1 MNRRGVEITNL
12 IQEAQETRNLAG
24 GMLADCIVD
33 GVPVTELGDLI
44 AEYKNAV
51 KQVMDA
57 EKLFTDYAR
66 TIA

>member
-1 MNRRGVEITNL
+1 MNPIAVELTNL
-12 IQEAQETRNLAG
+12 IQEAREARTLAG

-33 GVPVTELGDLI
+33 GVPVAELGDLI

-57 EKLFTDYAR
+57 EKLFTDYTR

>member
-1 MNRRGVEITNL
+1 MNRRAVEITNL

-44 AEYKNAV
+44 AEYKSAV
-51 KQVMDA
+51 KQVMAA
-57 EKLFTDYAR
+57 EKLFTDYTKVFA
-66 TIA
+66 

>member
-1 MNRRGVEITNL
+1 MNPIAVELTNL
-12 IQEAQETRNLAG
+12 IQEAREVRALAG

-33 GVPVTELGDLI
+33 GVPITELGDLI
-44 AEYKNAV
+44 AEYKNAM

>member
-1 MNRRGVEITNL
+1 MNPVAVELTNL
-12 IQEAQETRNLAG
+12 IQEAREARTLAG
-24 GMLADCIVD
+24 GMLADCVVD
-33 GVPVTELGDLI
+33 GVPVAELGDLI

-57 EKLFTDYAR
+57 EKLFTDYTR

>member
-1 MNRRGVEITNL
+1 MNPIAVELTNL
-12 IQEAQETRNLAG
+12 IQEAREARTLAG

-57 EKLFTDYAR
+57 EKLFTDYTR

>member
-1 MNRRGVEITNL
+1 MNPVAVELTNL
-12 IQEAQETRNLAG
+12 IQEAREARTLAG
-24 GMLADCIVD
+24 GMLADCVVN
-33 GVPVTELGDLI
+33 GVPVAELGDLI

-57 EKLFTDYAR
+57 EKLFTDYTR

>member
-1 MNRRGVEITNL
+1 MNRAVEITNL
-12 IQEAQETRNLAG
+12 IQEAREARTLAG

-44 AEYKNAV
+44 AEYKSAV

-57 EKLFTDYAR
+57 EKLFTDYAMSHQ
-66 TIA
+66 